1 MRRLNPAQIIK
12 IVALPGHDESVG
24 LRHALQDGHGISA
37 DFVEDLR
44 PASLK
49 FLRRKVSLI
58 PRIRLPEC
66 ERPQHQNGKSYPK
79 SPHACSLGHSLD
91 SGRVCVK
98 PLSITSS
105 SE

>member
-1 MRRLNPAQIIK
+1 MGSFNSAQIVK

-24 LRHALQDGHGISA
+24 LRHALQDGYSGAA
-37 DFVEDLR
+37 DLVEDLR

-49 FLRRKVSLI
+49 FLRRKVSLM
-58 PRIRLPEC
+58 PRIRMPEC
-66 ERPQHQNGKSYPK
+66 EPHQHQNGKSYPK